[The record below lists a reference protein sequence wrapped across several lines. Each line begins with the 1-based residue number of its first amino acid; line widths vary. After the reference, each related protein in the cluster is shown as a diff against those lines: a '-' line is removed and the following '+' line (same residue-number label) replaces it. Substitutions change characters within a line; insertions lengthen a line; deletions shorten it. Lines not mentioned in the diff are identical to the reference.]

1 MAFIT
6 GAGCIHI
13 KVLNTTWATR
23 IAEDINNGNTLA
35 NSITVD
41 SSDNIIV
48 SGSYGTNSVNLYDAP
63 GVSYTLQPLSNSGA
77 NDVYIV
83 KYSSNG
89 VGKWATRIAG
99 TDNELSAA
107 HGITVDSSD
116 NIIVSGLYSSNP
128 VTIYNVGGSPF
139 GTLSLYSTVPLAKN
153 AFIVKYDSAGSAMWA
168 TRIAGNDSNEYGAN
182 LTVDS
187 SNNIIA
193 SGVYGSNPVYIYN
206 ANGSQFVTSLPN
218 SGSTDVY
225 IVKYDSTGFAM
236 WATRIAGSGDDYG
249 YDITVDSNNDIIV
262 IGWYMSSSI
271 TIYDAAPNVSTRTLD
286 NSDSSGNTS
295 DAYIVKYGSDGISK
309 WATRIAG
316 TGNEYGYGI
325 TVDSNNDIIVTG
337 SYTSSPVTIYN
348 APGTSGTLTLDNS
361 GATDAY
367 IVKYGSD
374 GISKWATRI
383 AGTGNEYG
391 YGVAVDSNNNIIVIG
406 FYTLYPITIYDAAPS
421 VSTRTLDNSGGYD
434 VFIVKYNS
442 SGISQWATRI
452 AETESGTGF
461 AYGLDIT
468 VDSSDNIIVTG
479 YYRSN
484 IITDTN
490 PITIYNANG
499 SISGSLNNSGN
510 FNAFV
515 VKYNTNG
522 FVDQFI

>member
-23 IAEDINNGNTLA
+23 TLA

-116 NIIVSGLYSSNP
+116 NIIV
-128 VTIYNVGGSPF
+128 
-139 GTLSLYSTVPLAKN
+139 
-153 AFIVKYDSAGSAMWA
+153 
-168 TRIAGNDSNEYGAN
+168 
-182 LTVDS
+182 
-187 SNNIIA
+187 